1 MNTLK
6 PLSKLMV
13 GAALLTAS
21 CSCIRAGTLALYPGA
36 TLDQQYEKEK
46 VPMGKIV
53 SKQYITA
60 DSFEK
65 VTEYYKKLAPEA
77 KEWTLIN
84 QHDKRMAFRQK
95 GDEKNSTTVMWS
107 DEDPKDKAKTFIMV
121 NTNQ

>member
-1 MNTLK
+1 MITLK
-6 PLSKLMV
+6 PLSKLMM
-13 GAALLTAS
+13 GGALLTVS
-21 CSCIRAGTLALYPGA
+21 CFCMWAGTLALYPGA

-53 SKQYITA
+53 SKQYITP

-65 VTEYYKKLAPEA
+65 VTAFYKKLAPEA
-77 KEWTLIN
+77 KEWTLNN

-107 DEDPKDKAKTFIMV
+107 DGDPKDKGKTFIMV

>member
-1 MNTLK
+1 MW
-6 PLSKLMV
+6 
-13 GAALLTAS
+13 
-21 CSCIRAGTLALYPGA
+21 AGTLALYPGA

-53 SKQYITA
+53 SKQYITV

-65 VTEYYKKLAPEA
+65 VTAYYKKLAPEA
-77 KEWTLIN
+77 KEWTLNN

-107 DEDPKDKAKTFIMV
+107 DEDPKDKGKTFIMV